1 MTTNDLVERLGEMDE
16 IGGKLDELYQIR
28 CAEDV
33 LRLDLEGKRQ
43 AILEPVREQ
52 LADLEA
58 EYRGKF
64 DSVTTQK
71 AALEGVIKDAV
82 KKLGETVR
90 GSNLMAVFSKGRA
103 SWDGKKL
110 DGFAKAHPEIAEFKT
125 VGDPSVSFRNIE

>member
-1 MTTNDLVERLGEMDE
+1 MDE
-16 IGGKLDELYQIR
+16 ISGKLDELYQIR
-28 CAEDV
+28 SAEDV
-33 LRLDLEGKRQ
+33 LRLDLEEKRQ

-52 LADLEA
+52 LDDLEA
-58 EYRGKF
+58 EYRGKL
-64 DSVTTQK
+64 DSVTTHK

-110 DGFAKAHPEIAEFKT
+110 DGFAKAHPEISEFKT